1 MFCVSGKK
9 FLFFKM
15 TKSFLGELI
24 FGIPVRITQKTFT
37 GKERKALVLFVN
49 KDNVSENVV

>member
-37 GKERKALVLFVN
+37 GKERYKLELFLAF
-49 KDNVSENVV
+49 EIR

>member
-24 FGIPVRITQKTFT
+24 FGIPVRITQKTFST
-37 GKERKALVLFVN
+37 GKERYKLELFLAF
-49 KDNVSENVV
+49 EIR